1 MDRPRCAIEGV
12 LSRADDIR
20 HRIGRSHLCRAQRA
34 SMSMN
39 LPWRNPSR
47 IRTGVSGVAD
57 QHLTTRSWGHVVDGS
72 SYRGGT
78 WAGGTWGPAGQSPCC
93 RAGGRPG
100 PADRGRRSGRLLLAS
115 RGSPPV
121 VGRRNGAGAG
131 FAPASSTLQ
140 HRALSN
146 RAATAWCLRPQSG
159 WRGRLPPVARRAR
172 PPDRTENLPG
182 FIRALYLLSLT
193 DLVRRIISAPRLICL
208 ACRHASTVEI
218 SRHESGWRTSGS
230 QGRQD
235 SNVQPPV
242 LETGA
247 QPVELHPSV
256 ELSGNEKAAH
266 SRFQEGGVRTAQC
279 ELSAPLGLVAV
290 EVRPPDHGER
300 ARTQRHKPLWVRD
313 LPQAHG
319 VLLNQG

>member
-1 MDRPRCAIEGV
+1 
-12 LSRADDIR
+12 
-20 HRIGRSHLCRAQRA
+20 
-34 SMSMN
+34 MSMN

-100 PADRGRRSGRLLLAS
+100 PADRGRRSGRLLFAS

-193 DLVRRIISAPRLICL
+193 DLVRRTISAPRLICL

-218 SRHESGWRTSGS
+218 SRHESDWRTSGS

-235 SNVQPPV
+235 SNQPPV
-242 LETGA
+242 LETSLSQLSYTPLWSCPGTKKPPIPGSRRA
-247 QPVELHPSV
+247 AFARLNASYPPHSVWLPSKYARPTMASAH
-256 ELSGNEKAAH
+256 EPSGT
-266 SRFQEGGVRTAQC
+266 SRFGSEICHRLTVFSSTRGSTGPTKSKRCSTGQATPCQWLHR
-279 ELSAPLGLVAV
+279 
-290 EVRPPDHGER
+290 VRPQWTAGR
-300 ARTQRHKPLWVRD
+300 AR
-313 LPQAHG
+313 
-319 VLLNQG
+319 